1 MPEVIYNRSDRQS
14 IQNVFMYKS
23 FGRNGASTKLATSEQ
38 FKNSNPTVEW
48 RFEHL
53 DGFQWSVGASD
64 DMRCSGSQS
73 GLSRVKGVR
82 FLYRFAD
89 IACPINFNGVFRL

>member
-1 MPEVIYNRSDRQS
+1 MCSE
-14 IQNVFMYKS
+14 
-23 FGRNGASTKLATSEQ
+23 TTSER

-64 DMRCSGSQS
+64 IIEQLLELG
-73 GLSRVKGVR
+73 
-82 FLYRFAD
+82 
-89 IACPINFNGVFRL
+89 